1 MLSLVPYHRKRQDPT
16 FRADPVSSSN
26 AQSLTLTH
34 TNKTMITVLF
44 EDCNDFSQ
52 NFYNQVIDD
61 LPFNMV
67 ECTCGKKGC
76 LIRHGHYCR
85 SVKLASDLLLLNVQR
100 VRCKACGTS
109 HALLPSLLV
118 PYSQITLED
127 LQAILLCVEGGDS
140 PVPVMERNNLI
151 DENNV
156 KYIIRQFRKHWKE
169 RIRSLGLSLI
179 DCLAIRCILAYSRQF
194 MQIHR
199 TRNKLFSCTNTA

>member
-1 MLSLVPYHRKRQDPT
+1 
-16 FRADPVSSSN
+16 
-26 AQSLTLTH
+26 
-34 TNKTMITVLF
+34 MITVLF

-52 NFYNQVIDD
+52 IFYNQVIDD
-61 LPFNMV
+61 LQLNMV
-67 ECTCGKKGC
+67 ECPCGKKGG
-76 LIRHGHYCR
+76 LILYGHYSR
-85 SVKLASDLLLLNVQR
+85 YVKLASGFLPLNVQR
-100 VRCKACGTS
+100 VWCKECKKA

-127 LQAILLCVEGGDS
+127 QQAILLCAEDGDF

-179 DCLAIRCILAYSRQF
+179 DCLAIPCIMEYSRQF

-199 TRNKLFSCTNTA
+199 TRNKLFSCTNTS